1 LCQELFD
8 TFYNG
13 KSMIRHVSVS
23 LTNLAEDTNT
33 QLDLFFERPQEKDI
47 GYTMDQI
54 RAQFGSTAILLASS
68 FTDAGTTLERSKKIV
83 VHLAYF
89 LSKPVVPSLF
99 LPLLRILKKR
109 VLFRY
114 SSF

>member
-1 LCQELFD
+1 MYTKDTGDFNRSKSFLSPTNITMEMFTLCQELFD

-23 LTNLAEDTNT
+23 LTNLAEDANT

-54 RAQFGSTAILLASS
+54 CAQFCLTAILRVSS
-68 FTDAGTTLERSKKIV
+68 FTDVVSTLVRIKNIDE
-83 VHLAYF
+83 HLSVF
-89 LSKPVVPSLF
+89 
-99 LPLLRILKKR
+99 
-109 VLFRY
+109 
-114 SSF
+114 